1 MPLAERTYTVGFGKS
16 YPEFWLNARPLMCR
30 MTLAITSASAARD
43 EAAVIEFHSI
53 ALKFGC

>member
-1 MPLAERTYTVGFGKS
+1 
-16 YPEFWLNARPLMCR
+16 
-30 MTLAITSASAARD
+30 MTLAITSASAAPG